1 MPTMWPTA
9 NKGKKKKKTR
19 RSASSRSRRGSGGA
33 SSLSSLWRRVVGPRR
48 KTRGKPG
55 LLSRA
60 ARVLSCGRR
69 SH

>member
-1 MPTMWPTA
+1 MPTMWPA
-9 NKGKKKKKTR
+9 KKGKKKAR
-19 RSASSRSRRGSGGA
+19 RSASRSSRRGGGA